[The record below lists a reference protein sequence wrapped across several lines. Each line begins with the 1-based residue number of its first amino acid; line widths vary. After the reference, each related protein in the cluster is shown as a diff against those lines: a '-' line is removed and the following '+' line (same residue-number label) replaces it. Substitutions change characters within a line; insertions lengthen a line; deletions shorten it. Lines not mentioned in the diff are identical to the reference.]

1 MTKAWGV
8 LGEEQF
14 AAYPIMDQL
23 RESKDYVNQFGNFK
37 LPSIFPRN
45 AIQV

>member
-23 RESKDYVNQFGNFK
+23 RESKDYVNQFG
-37 LPSIFPRN
+37 IFSP
-45 AIQV
+45 